1 MDFSR
6 RGFVARGA
14 ALAVAGAAPWIAR
27 AQEGAQAQGPA
38 YPDKPV
44 RLFVPYPP
52 GAATDTL
59 GRFAAETYAK
69 AYGQSFIVENRSGGG
84 TVIGTRAVA
93 TAPADGY
100 TIGMVDTAFVINPG
114 LLGGRLQYDTVKD
127 FAPISLMATAPFV
140 MVVHPSVKAADM
152 AAFVALAKAEPGV
165 LSFGSAGVGSAPHLA
180 GEQLRQQAGIK
191 VVHVP
196 YRGGGT
202 VFTDLLG
209 GQIQFAFA
217 TVPTLLEHI
226 RAGRL
231 RAIAVTSPTRV
242 AALPDVPTMAEA
254 GYPNVDTAP
263 LFGLVALA
271 GVPAPIVDKL
281 GATISAAARQGALHD
296 KLVSLGFVPVGSTPA
311 EFAARIDTDI
321 AKWKGVIQRGDIKP
335 E

>member
-1 MDFSR
+1 MNLTR
-6 RGFVARGA
+6 RHFVARSGA
-14 ALAVAGAAPWIAR
+14 LTVAAAAAPWVAR
-27 AQEGAQAQGPA
+27 AQGAS

-44 RLFVPYPP
+44 RMFVPYPP

-59 GRFAAETYAK
+59 GRFAAETYTK

-93 TAPADGY
+93 VAPADGY
-100 TIGMVDTAFVINPG
+100 TIGMIDTAFVINPG
-114 LLGGRLQYDTVKD
+114 LLGSRLQYDTIKD

-140 MVVHPSVKAADM
+140 MVVHPSVKAADL
-152 AAFVALAKAEPGV
+152 ASFIALAKAEPGA

-180 GEQLRQQAGIK
+180 GEQLRQQAGIN

-226 RAGRL
+226 KAGRL
-231 RAIAVTSPTRV
+231 RALAVTSPSRV
-242 AALPDVPTMAEA
+242 ATLPDVPTMAQA

-263 LFGLVALA
+263 LFGLVAPA
-271 GVPAPIVDKL
+271 GVPAAVVDKL
-281 GATISAAARQGALHD
+281 GGTISAAVRKSELHD
-296 KLVSLGFVPVGSTPA
+296 KLVSLGFIPVGSTPA
-311 EFAARIDTDI
+311 EFTARIDTDI
-321 AKWKGVIQRGDIKP
+321 AKWKGVIQRGNIKP

>member
-1 MDFSR
+1 MNGSR
-6 RGFVARGA
+6 RRFVATGGA
-14 ALAVAGAAPWIAR
+14 LMLAGTLAPRAGR
-27 AQEGAQAQGPA
+27 AQGIA

-44 RLFVPYPP
+44 RMFVPYPP

-59 GRFAAETYAK
+59 GRFAAEVYTK

-114 LLGGRLQYDTVKD
+114 LLGSRLQYDTLKD
-127 FAPISLMATAPFV
+127 FAPISLLATAPFV
-140 MVVHPSVKAADM
+140 MVVHPSVKATDM
-152 AAFVALAKAEPGV
+152 ASFVALAKAEPGA

-180 GEQLRQQAGIK
+180 GEQLRQQAGIRI
-191 VVHVP
+191 VHVP

-226 RAGRL
+226 KAGRL
-231 RAIAVTSPTRV
+231 RAIAVTSPARV
-242 AALPDVPTMAEA
+242 PSLPDVPTMAEA

-263 LFGLVALA
+263 LFGLVAPA
-271 GVPAPIVDKL
+271 GVPAPVIDKL
-281 GATISAAARQGALHD
+281 GGTISSAAREGALHD
-296 KLVSLGFVPVGSTPA
+296 KLASLGFQPVGSTPA
-311 EFAARIDTDI
+311 EFAARIAADI
-321 AKWKGVIQRGDIKP
+321 AKWQGVIQRGGIKP

>member
-6 RGFVARGA
+6 RKWLRGNA
-14 ALAVAGAAPWIAR
+14 WVLAGMALPWAAR
-27 AQEGAQAQGPA
+27 AQGGA

-44 RLFVPYPP
+44 RLVVPYPP

-59 GRFAAETYAK
+59 GRFAAEVYAK

-100 TIGMVDTAFVINPG
+100 TLGMVDTAFVINPG
-114 LLGGRLQYDTVKD
+114 LLGSRLQYDTAKD

-140 MVVHPSVKAADM
+140 LVVHPSVKATDM
-152 AAFVALAKAEPGV
+152 ASFIALAKAEPGA

-191 VVHVP
+191 VIHVP

-226 RAGRL
+226 KAGRL
-231 RAIAVTSPTRV
+231 RALAVTSPARV
-242 AALPDVPTMAEA
+242 AALPDVPTMAQA
-254 GYPNVDTAP
+254 GYPGIDTEP
-263 LFGLVALA
+263 LFGLVAPA
-271 GVPAPIVDKL
+271 GVPAAIVDKL
-281 GATISAAARQGALHD
+281 GGTISLSARQGELRD
-296 KLVSLGFVPVGSTPA
+296 KLLSLGFVPVGSTPA
-311 EFAARIDTDI
+311 EFATRIAADI
-321 AKWKGVIQRGDIKP
+321 AKWKDVVQRGDIKP